1 MTFSD
6 EYFRRCHLS
15 FFLDSR
21 MLAASVPCDQ
31 AASADNNNT
40 SNTDQHLLRVRPEA
54 DQHEDRGGR
63 GGGAG
68 GVPLARGA
76 GQVIGHD
83 V

>member
-1 MTFSD
+1 
-6 EYFRRCHLS
+6 
-15 FFLDSR
+15 
-21 MLAASVPCDQ
+21 MLAASVPCDE
-31 AASADNNNT
+31 AAAADHNNT

-54 DQHEDRGGR
+54 DQHEDQQQHEDRGGR

-76 GQVIGHD
+76 GQVTRHN